1 MSRPIDAQKLLLE
14 LIQMS
19 VGVRDTLSQVPS
31 DEADWQAL
39 LNEVVAH
46 RLMGVTFPAIERLF
60 NADKV
65 PTGIYGSW
73 LVMVSRIREFNE
85 RQREVSAKSYLFF
98 QKNGYRSCIL
108 KGQAAGQLY
117 PDPLLRQSGDID
129 IWVEGERKQLVS
141 FLRGHFSL
149 KKIVYHHC
157 EFELGQGMHMEV
169 HFTPSWMNGYFA
181 NRRLQRWFASVA
193 DEQFS
198 HVEPSLGFAVPTLH
212 FDAVY
217 FLVHIYRHVLEEGVG
232 LRQIYDY
239 YYVLRQLDSAGRE
252 RACRDLKQLGL
263 LRFAGALM
271 YVLQKVFALDEAFFL
286 CPPRTTVYCVRVISV
301 MPMPATPTKR
311 TSLFWP
317 TAGANYAGAP
327 ACFCI
332 TPPRC
337 WLCLSLWSGNI
348 SGAAGTRICI
358 TGGNVETF
366 SYFCTF
372 IINTKLQ

>member
-286 CPPRTTVYCVRVISV
+286 CPPRTKGGAFLLDSV
-301 MPMPATPTKR
+301 LR
-311 TSLFWP
+311 
-317 TAGANYAGAP
+317 
-327 ACFCI
+327 
-332 TPPRC
+332 
-337 WLCLSLWSGNI
+337 SGNFGHADARNAHEADE
-348 SGAAGTRICI
+348 SLLAHGRRKLCRGARLLLHYPSEVLAIPFFM
-358 TGGNVETF
+358 VWQ
-366 SYFCTF
+366 YFWRRR
-372 IINTKLQ
+372 NAYLYHGR